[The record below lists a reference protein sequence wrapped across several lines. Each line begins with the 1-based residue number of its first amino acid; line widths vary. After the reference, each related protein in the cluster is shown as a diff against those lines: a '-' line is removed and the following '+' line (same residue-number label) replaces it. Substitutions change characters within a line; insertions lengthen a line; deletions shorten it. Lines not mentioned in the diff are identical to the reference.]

1 MKALPLLLPLSLS
14 AQEILPEVVVT
25 ASRTTQETSDTP
37 YTLEILTAE
46 DLLENATRTLP
57 QAFLN
62 TPGVLVQQTTPGHG
76 SPFIR
81 GFTGRQNLLL
91 QDGIR
96 LNNSTWR
103 SGPVQYWNTLDAQA
117 IDRLELIKS
126 QGSVLFGSDAIG
138 GTVNTLSKSSGF
150 RDETGFFSNGAAFY
164 RFDTNSESH
173 LGRIE
178 QRLGVG
184 DKWGLTLGYSA
195 SDFGDIRD
203 SAIGTMRGT
212 GYSQLSHDLKLEYA
226 LSPSQ
231 TLILAHS
238 YLDQDDISRF
248 HNTINNP
255 GWTHG
260 RSFTT
265 AGSDLARN
273 YDQERS
279 LTYLRFQD
287 TDSQL
292 SWADSWQ
299 ATVSFQKTQD
309 SEFRDRFVD
318 DDGDVA
324 TPRVRRIDERIL
336 DLDTYG
342 FNFQAGTGSLV
353 WGADYYHDE
362 VDSQGFRNGLPRA
375 SNRPVAD
382 DSSYDSLGLFANYT
396 GKLGERFTYDVGARY
411 TYISAQ
417 WDGFRPDGAAA
428 DQSGDGSWDNLALSL
443 RGQYKIDADWTL
455 FGGASQAFRA
465 PNLDDLTGRQF
476 SLNGLDENGSPNVD
490 PEKYLTTE
498 LGTRFNNGDF
508 SLELSGYYTFIDD
521 GIIRVNDG
529 TGGLITTNGSEG
541 FIYGF
546 EGQITWDF
554 HPQWRL
560 LAHASWQDGE
570 QKQGG
575 ITDTIR
581 RLNPLNGAID
591 LRWTAPS
598 EKYWISGRV
607 QAAAR
612 QDNLSL
618 LAASDTQRI
627 PVNGTPGYIVASV
640 YSGWQ
645 VSDTIQLNLALEN
658 LTDEDYRIH
667 GSGQN
672 MPGRNATVSLKFE
685 W

>member
-1 MKALPLLLPLSLS
+1 MRAIFLLLPVSLA

-25 ASRTTQETSDTP
+25 ANRSTEEAEEVP
-37 YTLEILTAE
+37 YSLEILTAE
-46 DLLENATRTLP
+46 ELLENATRTLP

-62 TPGVLVQQTTPGHG
+62 TPGVLVQQTTTGHG
-76 SPFIR
+76 SPYIR

-150 RDETGFFSNGAAFY
+150 RDEEGFFSGGAAYY
-164 RFDTNSESH
+164 RFDTNSKSH

-178 QRLGVG
+178 QRFGAG
-184 DKWGLTLGYSA
+184 GKWGVMLGYSA
-195 SDFGDIRD
+195 SDIGNIRD
-203 SAIGTMRGT
+203 SALGTMRGT
-212 GYSQLSHDLKLEYA
+212 GYSQLSHDLKFEYA
-226 LSPSQ
+226 FSPSQ
-231 TLILAHS
+231 TLTLAHS
-238 YLDQDDISRF
+238 YLDQDNISRW

-265 AGSDLARN
+265 AGTDLARD

-279 LTYLRFQD
+279 LTYLRFE
-287 TDSQL
+287 DSDASL
-292 SWADSWQ
+292 RWIDRYQ
-299 ATVSFQKTQD
+299 ATVSFQRTQD
-309 SEFRDRFVD
+309 SEFRVRGSGRSDTRVLDVD
-318 DDGDVA
+318 TFG
-324 TPRVRRIDERIL
+324 L
-336 DLDTYG
+336 S
-342 FNFQAGTGSLV
+342 FQAETGNLV
-353 WGADYYHDE
+353 WGADYYHDQ
-362 VDSQGFRNGLPRA
+362 VDSQGFRNGIPRP
-375 SNRPVAD
+375 SNRPIAD
-382 DSSYDSLGLFANYT
+382 DAIYDSLGIFTNYT
-396 GKLGERFTYDVGARY
+396 GTIGQSFTYDAGARFTY
-411 TYISAQ
+411 IEAQ
-417 WDGFRPDGAAA
+417 WDGYRPDGAAV

-443 RGQYKIDADWTL
+443 RGQYELDDSWTI

-476 SLNGLDENGSPNVD
+476 SLNGLDENGSPDVD

-498 LGTRFNNGDF
+498 IGTRYNDGNF
-508 SLELSGYYTFIDD
+508 SFELSGYYTFIDD
-521 GIIRVNDG
+521 GIVRIDDG
-529 TGGLITTNGSEG
+529 LGGLATTNGSEG

-546 EGQITWDF
+546 DGKTTWNF
-554 HPQWRL
+554 HPQWRF

-575 ITDTIR
+575 VTDTIR

-598 EKYWISGRV
+598 EDYWISGRV
-607 QAAAR
+607 QAATR

-627 PVNGTPGYIVASV
+627 PVGGTPGYVVASL
-640 YSGWQ
+640 YGGWQ
-645 VSDTIQLNLALEN
+645 VSEALQLNLALEN

-672 MPGRNATVSLKFE
+672 MPGRNATLSVKFE